1 MTLVRWPQDERPREK
16 WLNRGPESLS
26 DAELLALFLGTG
38 RRGCSAVDLGRELL
52 TAHGGLRGVLDA
64 SPQSLAA
71 SPGLGNARSLQLKAA
86 LELGRRY
93 LEHTLI
99 REPAFPDAG
108 SVGQFLKARLR
119 CQERE
124 IFAVLF
130 LDHRHRLISYR
141 ELFQGTLDSAAVYPR
156 EVVKEAL
163 RQNAAAVI
171 LSHNHPSGSPEP
183 SQADRAITWRLRD
196 ALALVDIRVLDHIV
210 VGEGAVVS
218 MAGRG
223 WL

>member
-1 MTLVRWPQDERPREK
+1 MTLLSWPRDERPREK
-16 WLNRGPESLS
+16 WLSRGPESLS

-38 RRGCSAVDLGRELL
+38 RRGCSAVELGRELL
-52 TAHGGLRGVLDA
+52 SAHGGLRGVLDA
-64 SPQSLAA
+64 CPRALVA
-71 SPGLGNARSLQLKAA
+71 SPGLGSARSLQLKAA

-93 LEHTLI
+93 LEQTLV

-119 CQERE
+119 SRERE

-130 LDHRHRLISYR
+130 LDHRHRLICYR

-163 RQNAAAVI
+163 AQNAAAVI
-171 LSHNHPSGSPEP
+171 LAHNHPSGSAEP
-183 SQADRAITWRLRD
+183 SHADRAITWRLRD
-196 ALALVDIRVLDHIV
+196 ALALVDISVLDHIV
-210 VGEGAVVS
+210 VGDGAVVS
-218 MAGRG
+218 MAERG